1 MNQAPKYD
9 NMTPSPARLAAIQA
23 EADEHNALVKRS
35 LQPAL
40 EATARNYMRVAE
52 NKGSDPTD
60 KRKALQWLWERG
72 GDIPIVRVFLKA
84 FDKYYEEKH
93 ATVHDRGR

>member
-23 EADEHNALVKRS
+23 EADEHAALVKRS

-40 EATARNYMRVAE
+40 EANVDNQIRIASNPRSDVIAKRAAVEFLWKAGTYRAR
-52 NKGSDPTD
+52 
-60 KRKALQWLWERG
+60 L
-72 GDIPIVRVFLKA
+72 FLKTY
-84 FDKYYEEKH
+84 DHE
-93 ATVHDRGR
+93 